1 MVTVAVPP
9 SREVYR
15 GNLYERACRWSDA
28 RVTFDR
34 VTDVTP
40 HCPRCEGLL
49 VRRMGPGVI
58 CSTCGRLWLV
68 RELLEREAGRAP
80 VGLTRRPAL
89 ASGRLRVSG
98 RRGT

>member
-40 HCPRCEGLL
+40 HCPRCRGAPGPAD
-49 VRRMGPGVI
+49 GPGRDLLHV
-58 CSTCGRLWLV
+58 RKVWLV

-80 VGLTRRPAL
+80 AG
-89 ASGRLRVSG
+89 
-98 RRGT
+98 

>member
-40 HCPRCEGLL
+40 HCPRCRG
-49 VRRMGPGVI
+49 GSWSG
-58 CSTCGRLWLV
+58 GW
-68 RELLEREAGRAP
+68 ARA
-80 VGLTRRPAL
+80 
-89 ASGRLRVSG
+89 
-98 RRGT
+98 